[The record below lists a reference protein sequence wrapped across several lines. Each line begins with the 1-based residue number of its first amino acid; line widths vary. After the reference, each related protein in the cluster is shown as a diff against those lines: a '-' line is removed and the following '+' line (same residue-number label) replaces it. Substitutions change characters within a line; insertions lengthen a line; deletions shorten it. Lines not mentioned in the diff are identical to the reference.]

1 MIAWKKVCIGVSAV
15 LLLAACGE
23 PADTDSDAP
32 VNPEQEMPEEE
43 EEEALLSVE
52 EVLLRSVDVMTAVES
67 ISSEL
72 HMRQTMQFPDGET
85 FTSDSEMVMDFIQK
99 PLATYQKMIVDVPEM
114 GEIETE
120 LYLVDNEIYFRDA
133 MEDAWFTYPDELAQ
147 NVSELQTR
155 QIEPTEQLELLLKYV
170 EHLSIEEERNHY
182 RIHVEGAASTLPSF
196 AEELNGMVNEEFA
209 NTLDSMANL
218 ATIEAVHYTLLIDK
232 ETYYQTQM
240 DMSMDFSLNL
250 EGEALPMQ
258 TTTKA
263 SFSRF
268 NEIET
273 IDIPAEVV
281 DSAEEFNLEYTE
293 FEEVG

>member
-1 MIAWKKVCIGVSAV
+1 MIAWKRVCIGVSAV
-15 LLLAACGE
+15 LLLTACGE

-32 VNPEQEMPEEE
+32 ANPEQEIHEEE
-43 EEEALLSVE
+43 EETALSVE
-52 EVLLRSVDVMTAVES
+52 EVLLRSVDVMTAVKS

-72 HMRQTMQFPDGET
+72 QMQQTMQFPDGET

-120 LYLVDNEIYFRDA
+120 MYLVDNEIYFRDA
-133 MEDAWFTYPDELAQ
+133 MENAWFTYPDELAQ

-155 QIEPTEQLELLLKYV
+155 KIEPTEQLELLLKYAD
-170 EHLSIEEERNHY
+170 HLTIEEEAKHY
-182 RIHVEGAASTLPSF
+182 RIHVEGAASALPSF
-196 AEELNGMVNEEFA
+196 AEELNGLVNEEFA

-218 ATIEAVHYTLLIDK
+218 ATIEALDYTLLIDK
-232 ETYYQTQM
+232 ETFYQTQM
-240 DMSMDFSLNL
+240 DMSMDFSLTL

-258 TTTKA
+258 TTTSA

-268 NEIET
+268 NEIES
-273 IDIPAEVV
+273 IDIPAEVL
-281 DSAEEFNLEYTE
+281 DAAEEFNLEYTE